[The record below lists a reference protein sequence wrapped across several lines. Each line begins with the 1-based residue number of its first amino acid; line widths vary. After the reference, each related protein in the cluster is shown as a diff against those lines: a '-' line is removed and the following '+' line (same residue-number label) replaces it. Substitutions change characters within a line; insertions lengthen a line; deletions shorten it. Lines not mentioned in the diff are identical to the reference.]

1 MANKYDKILGE
12 YREKDLGAHTRFVEN
27 GATLELWYYNQLVD
41 SWTVVIPTGRP
52 IGLLLA
58 LTYA

>member
-12 YREKDLGAHTRFVEN
+12 YREKDLGEFTYFVEN
-27 GATLELWYYNQLVD
+27 GDTLELWFHDQLVD
-41 SWTVVIPTGRP
+41 SWAVVLPTGRP
-52 IGLLLA
+52 IGLLLS